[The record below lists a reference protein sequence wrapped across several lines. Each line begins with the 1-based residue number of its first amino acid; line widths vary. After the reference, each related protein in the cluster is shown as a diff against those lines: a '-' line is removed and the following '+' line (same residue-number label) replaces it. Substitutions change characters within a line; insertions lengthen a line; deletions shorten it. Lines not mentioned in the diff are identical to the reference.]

1 MFLTFYNP
9 KGLNLILC
17 TSYCSLLPQFSAPKK
32 APNSRNK
39 IELPALQ
46 IEIDFLFDFTKS

>member
-17 TSYCSLLPQFSAPKK
+17 TTYYSLLPQSSAPKK

-46 IEIDFLFDFTKS
+46 IEIDFLFDFTKR

>member
-1 MFLTFYNP
+1 MFLAFYNP

-17 TSYCSLLPQFSAPKK
+17 TSYYSLLPQSSASKK
-32 APNSRNK
+32 AP

-46 IEIDFLFDFTKS
+46 IEIDFLFDFTKR